1 MYLNQVAIKI
11 IYADVGTDL
20 VQLLAKYVPNEIANM
35 ERVYGHPN
43 IVSDFNTYFGRELE
57 SFSYSFANFYIIL
70 QLALVDKHLL
80 FGTPGL

>member
-1 MYLNQVAIKI
+1 MCLDQVAIKI

-43 IVSDFNTYFGRELE
+43 IVSDFNAYFGRELE
-57 SFSYSFANFYIIL
+57 GFFIFFCK
-70 QLALVDKHLL
+70 LVYDSSACS
-80 FGTPGL
+80 G